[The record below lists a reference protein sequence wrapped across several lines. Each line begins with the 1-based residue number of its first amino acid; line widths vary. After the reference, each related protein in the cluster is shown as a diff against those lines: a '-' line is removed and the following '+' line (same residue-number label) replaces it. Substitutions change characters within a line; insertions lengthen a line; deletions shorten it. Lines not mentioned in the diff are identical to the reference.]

1 MKRIR
6 IEKLRVRREPRWLE
20 VLPLDPRDAEVLR
33 AKTIQQAGT
42 RKVTSGHE

>member
-6 IEKLRVRREPRWLE
+6 IERLKVRREPRWLE

-33 AKTIQQAGT
+33 AKAVQQAGKGNL
-42 RKVTSGHE
+42 KVGYE